1 MKENFD
7 ALQPNQRKE
16 YETMASNSTPPEEVK
31 SSTQMRAHGCITAYR
46 IQDQIR
52 SALGSNAPTYNE
64 EMVQQ
69 FRDLWANSGAGNSP
83 QIVSKRNNGR
93 GTTKKQKATATVSE
107 PNLFVR
113 LPQLTISVQQTTVSD

>member
-1 MKENFD
+1 
-7 ALQPNQRKE
+7 
-16 YETMASNSTPPEEVK
+16 
-31 SSTQMRAHGCITAYR
+31 MRVRDRISAYR

-52 SALGSNAPTYNE
+52 SVLGPNAPTYNE

-107 PNLFVR
+107 PNLFMR
-113 LPQLTISVQQTTVSD
+113 LPQLIILYNKQQFLINHVSYLQVGGSPTKKRKPVKMAVTSTNDMFAI